1 VVRIAGVQFGG
12 HRDKA
17 VNIATATR
25 LVREAAR
32 RGAQIISPPE
42 LFSTI
47 YSRPRIQ
54 RIQLVELIEPH
65 RPDDAHERADRSHV
79 GAAFGLRE
87 DRPDLHAV
95 TAVYEAHLAEVR
107 PRA

>member
-1 VVRIAGVQFGG
+1 MVRIAGVQFGG
-12 HRDKA
+12 HREKA

-47 YSRPRIQ
+47 YLCVETRP
-54 RIQLVELIEPH
+54 EYFDWGAEPIPGPTSDH
-65 RPDDAHERADRSHV
+65 MAALARETGIVLLCPIFERTGDGASSTRPPCSGR
-79 GAAFGLRE
+79 
-87 DRPDLHAV
+87 
-95 TAVYEAHLAEVR
+95 TAS
-107 PRA
+107 